1 MSRSEP
7 KGGLKR
13 LLKRFGRER
22 RGVAAVE
29 FALTVPLLLF
39 LYMGS
44 IEVSQLIT
52 IDQRVTTISGTM
64 GDLVAQANGKLSTAN
79 LNDYFAAANKILVP
93 FPGADLKPVVSSVF
107 VDAQGATS
115 VIWSEPRNG
124 ATARV
129 VGEPYPLST
138 AMINISKNSYVI
150 VSEASYS
157 YTPLLGVLGKA
168 AIPLYHESFYAPRFG
183 GTITITP

>member
-1 MSRSEP
+1 MNRSDP
-7 KGGLKR
+7 KPGLGK
-13 LLKRFGRER
+13 LLKRFARER

-29 FALTVPLLLF
+29 FALTVPLLLL

-44 IEVSQLIT
+44 TEVSQLIT

-64 GDLVAQANGKLSTAN
+64 GDLVAQANGKLSLSN
-79 LNDYFAAANKILVP
+79 LNDYFAAANKILLP
-93 FPGADLKPVVSSVF
+93 FSNATLKPVVTCVSVDKDGI
-107 VDAQGATS
+107 VK
-115 VIWSEPRNG
+115 VVWSEARNG
-124 ATARV
+124 ATART
-129 VGEPYPLST
+129 VGATYKLPAE
-138 AMINISKNSYVI
+138 MVNISKNSYVI

-157 YTPLLGVLGKA
+157 YMPVLGMLGNA